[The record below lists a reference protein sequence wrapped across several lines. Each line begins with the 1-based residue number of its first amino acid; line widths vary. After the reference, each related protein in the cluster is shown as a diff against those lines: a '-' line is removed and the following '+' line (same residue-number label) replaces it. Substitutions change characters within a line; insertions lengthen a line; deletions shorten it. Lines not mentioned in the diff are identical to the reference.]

1 MQLFLKLFGSFLQF
15 SYHCFDRIVIN
26 GYLSLLSRENQV
38 AYFFREVNGVPK
50 LTQEVLRQRTQ
61 DYQRWV
67 ESYACNHQIPLE
79 WAEAKVR
86 KEDYVRPALEQAL
99 RKKQWGVYTIL
110 KSMEQGTTFRIV
122 EPKYPTADPNYQI
135 IKKHRS
141 RFTHYYFYLT
151 DEVLGPMVLRVGSFL
166 PFTVTA
172 YLNGHSFIERQLL
185 ARGVTFRKQDN
196 AFLSVADP
204 KLLQAAADR
213 LSGKI
218 LSQRIDYWSLLLG
231 PKFSQRERQRCGGL
245 HRFYALRQ
253 VEYCRNFIF
262 QRNWPIRTIFHR
274 SCELGLYLLTAH
286 RLAYLLG
293 QKLTRRFSGKLQ
305 NVLQRMDYG
314 QHVFRS
320 YWKHS
325 FLKQY
330 EKFQTFLR
338 NEVVSNDLKDF
349 RLKKSLNELA
359 AVRLRFQQITDRFA
373 SFQAEALNVHGEF
386 DLLGRLAQPVR
397 LGRSRIAGLKLQ
409 DLRIQRLL
417 EVLLHDGASLTT
429 WTTPQ
434 LLEAVRKTF
443 RLPYGSYRRSQLT
456 YDLRKLRAHGLLER
470 HGRRY
475 AYRLTEKGQ
484 KVALLFTLFRKRIY
498 GPVAHS
504 LFRHKPNPQHAP
516 PSKIEQA
523 YYRVDRSIDQLLQLL
538 AA

>member
-1 MQLFLKLFGSFLQF
+1 
-15 SYHCFDRIVIN
+15 
-26 GYLSLLSRENQV
+26 LSREHQV
-38 AYFFREVNGVPK
+38 AYFFRDVNGVAK
-50 LTQEVLRQRTQ
+50 LTQEVFRQRTQ

-67 ESYACNHQIPLE
+67 ESFARNRQIPLE
-79 WAEAKVR
+79 WAPAKVR
-86 KEDYVRPALEQAL
+86 KEEYVRPAWERAL
-99 RKKQWGVYTIL
+99 RKKQWGVYYIL
-110 KSMEQGTTFRIV
+110 KSMEQGPTFRIV
-122 EPKYPTADPNYQI
+122 APKYPTADPNYQI
-135 IKKHRS
+135 IRKHRS
-141 RFTHYYFYLT
+141 RFTHYYFYLS

-185 ARGVTFRKQDN
+185 AQRVSFRKEDN

-204 KLLQAAADR
+204 QALQAAADR
-213 LSGKI
+213 LSGPI
-218 LSQRIDYWSLLLG
+218 LSQRIDYWSLVLG
-231 PKFSQRERQRCGGL
+231 PKFSRRERQRCGGL

-262 QRNWPIRTIFHR
+262 HRHWPIRTIFHR

-293 QKLTRRFSGKLQ
+293 QKLTRRYSGKLQ
-305 NVLQRMDYG
+305 NVLQRMDHG

-349 RLKKSLNELA
+349 GLKQSLGELA
-359 AVRLRFQQITDRFA
+359 AVRRRFQQVTDRFA
-373 SFQAEALNVHGEF
+373 RFQAEALNVHGEF

-397 LGRSRIAGLKLQ
+397 LGQSRIAGLKLQ

-417 EVLLHDGASLTT
+417 EVLLHEGCSLTS
-429 WTTPQ
+429 WTTSQ
-434 LLEAVRKTF
+434 LLEVVSKTF
-443 RLPYGSYRRSQLT
+443 HLPSSSYRRSQLT

-470 HGRRY
+470 AGRCY
-475 AYRLTEKGQ
+475 AYRLTRKGQ
-484 KVALLFTLFRKRIY
+484 KVALLFTLFRKRLY

-504 LFRHKPNPQHAP
+504 LFRHQPNSQHLLLVK
-516 PSKIEQA
+516 SNRLITE
-523 YYRVDRSIDQLLQLL
+523 SIDPSINCSSCWLHEASHTILQRFLQDL
-538 AA
+538 IT